1 MNGCDAVTEGRR
13 LFHSCMIWLLGNPTI
28 ETFDSFLIITHC
40 TDRWSDV
47 SVWGMGIRVS
57 YASGRMKCNRIKWSK
72 CEWTQI
78 NLNRLSAVG
87 DSLPSQREHF
97 DLILCSSDECQ
108 HNHRGAHY
116 KRLIVIITNH
126 FLSFV
131 LQYRVIQLSSSNL
144 SLSMCIFFN
153 IPSTCQFHKNHH
165 TCSSHPL
172 ILIPFNKSDHST
184 LNNAF
189 SPYLLVS
196 LNNTSPIE
204 SNDCVFRDNEPLFDG
219 MSQLLSKRW

>member
-1 MNGCDAVTEGRR
+1 
-13 LFHSCMIWLLGNPTI
+13 MI
-28 ETFDSFLIITHC
+28 
-40 TDRWSDV
+40 
-47 SVWGMGIRVS
+47 
-57 YASGRMKCNRIKWSK
+57 YASGRMECNRLKWSGG
-72 CEWTQI
+72 EWTQI
-78 NLNRLSAVG
+78 NLNRLSAFDG
-87 DSLPSQREHF
+87 SLPSRREPF
-97 DLILCSSDECQ
+97 DSILCSSDECQ

-116 KRLIVIITNH
+116 KRLIMIIANH

-131 LQYRVIQLSSSNL
+131 LQYQVIQLSSLNL

-204 SNDCVFRDNEPLFDG
+204 SNDCVFVMTNPYLMECPSYYPKGGNHITRLFLV
-219 MSQLLSKRW
+219 LL